1 MLSQEVTGSP
11 ISEAPAAS
19 SIKAA
24 IEAVL
29 AEYEAAR
36 AHNYRGDQP
45 IVARLSRLAHLLER
59 SPAVLAH
66 PEIHVVRSVGRG
78 GWAYVPWVSLM
89 DTRETKTAQNGVY
102 VVFLFRVDMSGVYL
116 ALNQGLEVPKKKL
129 KLRGARAALERRAT
143 AIRLRLPDLAAKG
156 FALDSGVD
164 LRGERSLGLNFEAS
178 IIAHRFYE
186 RGSIPPDQE
195 ILGAL
200 STLLDA
206 YDTYLE
212 APIPLDGIGPSPSP
226 APPLPPFEPLSAVRE
241 LIAAIAE
248 RGFSFEPWQIAAYVT
263 ALRTKPFVI
272 LAGVSGTGKSKLPAL
287 VSEIT
292 GGQATLLPVRPDWT
306 DSADVLGYV
315 DLREQFRPGALL
327 RMARAAAAAPDR
339 YHVCIIDEMNLARVE
354 QYFAEV
360 LSRLE
365 DRAEEPAGGFASG
378 PLLAE
383 RLALDDDAWAAQG
396 LPPNLAIVGTV
407 NMDETTHGF
416 SRKVLD
422 RAFTLEISDIDLQRW
437 QQARPSP
444 ARLAPWPVTAFR
456 PRALRLGGLSVT
468 DADRDVI
475 KRVIEVLSE
484 LNPLLGCAQLQV
496 GYRVR
501 DEIALFVLHARE
513 IAAAFVTHAKAP
525 QDPLDLALEMKILP
539 RIAGGSSSVRAVVR
553 EMLGFA
559 HGGTP
564 FPRDEEAD
572 ALLSDWKTKGRPAA
586 IAGARYPRTA
596 ARLALMWDRLLVEGY
611 TSYWL

>member
-1 MLSQEVTGSP
+1 MP
-11 ISEAPAAS
+11 EAPAAS

-29 AEYEAAR
+29 GEYAAAR
-36 AHNYRGDQP
+36 TQNYRGDQP
-45 IVARLSRLAHLLER
+45 IVATLTRLGHLLKR
-59 SPAVLAH
+59 SPVVLAH
-66 PEIHVVRSVGRG
+66 PRIHVVWSVGRG
-78 GWAYVPWVSLM
+78 GWAHVPWVSLM
-89 DTRETKTAQNGVY
+89 DNRETSTAQNGVY

-116 ALNQGLEVPKKKL
+116 ALNQGLAVPKKKL
-129 KLRGARAALERRAT
+129 QLRPAREALRRRAE
-143 AIRLRLPDLAAKG
+143 AVRPRIEDLAAEG

-164 LRGERSLGLNFEAS
+164 LRRKGPSRLNFASS
-178 IIAHRFYE
+178 IIAHRLYE
-186 RGSIPPDQE
+186 RGAIPPDQE

-200 STLLDA
+200 SALLGA
-206 YDTYLE
+206 YETYLQ
-212 APIPLDGIGPSPSP
+212 APLKLDGVAPLPLPSP
-226 APPLPPFEPLSAVRE
+226 APLPPFEPLSAVRE

-287 VSEIT
+287 VAEVT

-327 RMARAAAAAPDR
+327 RLARAAAAEPDR

-360 LSRLE
+360 LSRIE

-383 RLALDDDAWAAQG
+383 RLAADDDAWAAQG
-396 LPPNLAIVGTV
+396 LPPNLAVVGTV

-422 RAFTLEISDIDLQRW
+422 RAFTLEISDIDLHRW

-444 ARLAPWPVTAFR
+444 PRPAPWPVTAFR
-456 PRALRLGGLSVT
+456 PRALRLGALRVT
-468 DADRDVI
+468 DADRAVI
-475 KRVIEVLSE
+475 DRVIEVLSA
-484 LNPLLGCAQLQV
+484 LNQLLGCAQLQV

-513 IAAAFVTHAKAP
+513 IAAAFVTHTQAP

-553 EMLGFA
+553 EMLGFV
-559 HGGTP
+559 HLGKP
-564 FPRDEEAD
+564 FARDEDAD
-572 ALLSDWKTKGRPAA
+572 ALLTSWKSNDRPAA
-586 IAGARYPRTA
+586 LAGAHYPRTA